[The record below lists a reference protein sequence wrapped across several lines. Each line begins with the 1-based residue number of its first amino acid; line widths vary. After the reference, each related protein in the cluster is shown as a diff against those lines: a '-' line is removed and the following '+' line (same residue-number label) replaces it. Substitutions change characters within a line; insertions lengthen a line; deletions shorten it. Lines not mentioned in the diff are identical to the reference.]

1 MNVLVLNMDY
11 SPINVT
17 TLQRG
22 FNLVFSGKA
31 EILEHND
38 LPINTSTKTFK
49 RPTVIR
55 LLKYVVVPFKRVQLT
70 RQNIFRR
77 DDYICLYCGTKHNS
91 LTIDHVYP
99 KSRGGKNTW
108 KNLVTACFDCN
119 IRKGNRTPE
128 EAGMVLLHEPFVP
141 SYLYFVKKM
150 NGIYHQWQNYVR

>member
-22 FNLVFSGKA
+22 FNLVFTGKA
-31 EILEHND
+31 EILEHD
-38 LPINTSTKTFK
+38 ELPISTASKLFK

-77 DDYICLYCGTKHNS
+77 DDYTCLYCGTKHDK

-108 KNLVTACFDCN
+108 KNFATACFTCN
-119 IRKGNRTPE
+119 VRKGNRTPE
-128 EAGMVLLHEPFVP
+128 EAGMVLLKQPFVP
-141 SYLYFVKKM
+141 SYLYFVKKL
-150 NGIYHQWQNYVR
+150 NNVHTQWQNYVG

>member
-22 FNLVFSGKA
+22 FNLVFLGKA
-31 EILEHND
+31 EILEHGE
-38 LPINTSTKTFK
+38 LPITTDSKTFH

-55 LLKYVVVPFKRVQLT
+55 LLRYVSVPFKKVQLT

-77 DDYICLYCGTKHNS
+77 DDYTCLYCGDKNNN

-99 KSRGGKNTW
+99 KSRGGKNSW
-108 KNLVTACFDCN
+108 KNFATACFDCN
-119 IRKGNRTPE
+119 VRKGNRTPE
-128 EAGMVLLHEPFVP
+128 EAGLVLLHEPFVP

-150 NGIYHQWQNYVR
+150 DRVHKQWQNYVR